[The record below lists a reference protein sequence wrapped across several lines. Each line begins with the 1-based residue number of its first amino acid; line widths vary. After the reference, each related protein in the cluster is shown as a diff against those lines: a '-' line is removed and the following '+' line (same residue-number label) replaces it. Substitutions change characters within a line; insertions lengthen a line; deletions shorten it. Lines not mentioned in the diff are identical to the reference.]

1 MLNKGELLDLSRE
14 KKCKFWRER
23 SSPEMVAGSSTQC
36 VKQGP
41 EQMLATGPS
50 LLKHSAS

>member
-23 SSPEMVAGSSTQC
+23 SSPEMAAGSRTQC

-41 EQMLATGPS
+41 EQMLAIGLS
-50 LLKHSAS
+50 LLKDSGS